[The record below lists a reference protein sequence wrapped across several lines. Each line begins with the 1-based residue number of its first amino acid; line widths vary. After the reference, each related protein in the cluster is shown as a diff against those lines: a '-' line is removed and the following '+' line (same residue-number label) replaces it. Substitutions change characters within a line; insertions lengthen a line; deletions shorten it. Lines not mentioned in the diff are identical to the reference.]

1 MGEGMG
7 RGMEDS
13 ELDVERDRIDGQMDM
28 RMNENL

>member
-1 MGEGMG
+1 MG

>member
-1 MGEGMG
+1 MG

-13 ELDVERDRIDGQMDM
+13 ELDVGRDRIDGQMDM